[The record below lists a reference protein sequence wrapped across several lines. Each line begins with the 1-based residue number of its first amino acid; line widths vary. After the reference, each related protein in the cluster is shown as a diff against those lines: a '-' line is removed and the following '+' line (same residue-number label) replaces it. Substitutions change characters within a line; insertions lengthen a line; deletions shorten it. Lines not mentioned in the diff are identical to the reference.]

1 MHTKIFTLFILL
13 TVSCLAKSQE
23 YSTPGEYLK
32 FLSKTT
38 EVVRTEMKD
47 YCTAVALYGKQIEK
61 EAQRKAIVEKL
72 NTAVKNVETSVALPK
87 TDYIKEAYL
96 EFITLNQKILDVD
109 YFNLITLEQ
118 NSVIDQAAYE
128 KYVREK
134 MRLNDRKRETNTN
147 LRDQINRYI
156 EENKLEGY
164 GDIKDEW
171 KIVVYRTW
179 ALDHYN
185 PLSLVYT
192 KIQNSEGH
200 FLFALGQNNISE
212 AKMARGEMIK
222 TMGQAEAAVTKI
234 KVFDN
239 DSTLL
244 NEINAAMTFY
254 KKEAEVDFVELIA
267 TKENPSNTQMVDKDL
282 ISKTKK
288 NSKRRKKCNCN
299 DNSLTTAERNLA
311 EKRAAINTEWNKKAN
326 AYLKKYLL

>member
-1 MHTKIFTLFILL
+1 MHTKIFTLFVLL

-118 NSVIDQAAYE
+118 NSILDLASYE

-156 EENKLEGY
+156 DENKLVGY
-164 GDIKDEW
+164 DEIKNEW

-185 PLSLVYT
+185 PLSLAYT
-192 KIQNSEGH
+192 KIQNDEGH
-200 FLFALGQNNISE
+200 FLYALSQNNLAE
-212 AKMARGEMIK
+212 AKTARGQMIK
-222 TMGQAEAAVTKI
+222 TIGLAEGTVAKTKI
-234 KVFDN
+234 FEN
-239 DSTLL
+239 DSTLIF
-244 NEINAAMTFY
+244 EINSAIAFF
-254 KKEAEVDFVELIA
+254 KQEAEKDFGTLIDE
-267 TKENPSNTQMVDKDL
+267 KENPSNAQVINKDL

-288 NSKRRKKCNCN
+288 KAKRRKKCNCA
-299 DNSLTTAERNLA
+299 DSSQSATEKALS
-311 EKRAAINTEWNKKAN
+311 EKRATINTQWNLKAN
-326 AYLKKYLL
+326 TYLKKYLL